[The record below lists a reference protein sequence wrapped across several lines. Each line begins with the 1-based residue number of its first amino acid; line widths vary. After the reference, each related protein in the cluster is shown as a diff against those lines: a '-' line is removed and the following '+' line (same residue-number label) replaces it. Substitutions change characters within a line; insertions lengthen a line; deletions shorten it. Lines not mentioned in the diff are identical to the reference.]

1 MNKFNNLS
9 ESSVAITY
17 GKYSVDAENDYVVLS
32 CDEGFTKITGYTND
46 DFKNRDIIMWQFIL
60 PQDLDEYLKL
70 AFSELAKKNEA
81 FLKHRQLCKDG
92 TVICVLCFG
101 KIVTRKDETG
111 SQHNYID
118 VMIVDY
124 TRSNILEEYCNNLNT
139 NLEALQV
146 IVPGG
151 VALFDIDVKNHVSRI
166 VSSNNAFLKTFEIQ
180 QYSSEDNFSQF
191 LKTLVSRKTYEQ
203 ILYKLSECL
212 SSDAPVNFQFK
223 IHINGK
229 DKWLEVNAKK
239 LSHNDEIYSFCFT
252 VFDITKQKLN
262 EMEIAFQSARYKIV
276 AENSNEYFFDY
287 DIKQD
292 TLLLPSGMPMSKD
305 KKRECL
311 FNFFSDYKK
320 YGLLHPDNI
329 KEIFGNLD
337 RIINTEKETLRI
349 QLRRDNSTD
358 KYEWFKVPYIVIKDE
373 EGTPVRVLG
382 RIYSIEKEM
391 NLQNQVNSNQKL
403 INELYTTDRLTGLF
417 IRNIFKARAA
427 EEIAQKN
434 FPVYAIIYLDI
445 NDFSYINDNYGYDE
459 GDKMLIE
466 LAERLK
472 ENPSV
477 CSASRINSD
486 YFVALLCGQN
496 RTEILENVQNFSSEF
511 SNSAREKY
519 PTNDTHLSIGIYF
532 IEGQGDDITIAFDNA
547 NLARRSVKS
556 NKETSYG
563 IYSEEMREKR
573 SREKAITNE
582 LHTAIE
588 QKRIKMFLQPK
599 FDMKEVKIIGAEAL
613 VRWQNIDGS
622 YKYPSEFIDVLEK
635 YGYITDLD
643 FCIYEQLLEAMSR
656 WQKAGKKLIPISA
669 NFSRVDIFR
678 LDFVDKINQL
688 ATKYGVDKNLI
699 EIELTETAFSQN
711 SERLL
716 VSMKNL
722 SDLGFKID
730 IDDFGTGYSSL
741 SILKDAP
748 VDVVKIDK
756 AFIDDV
762 ETSDSAKNY
771 IKQIGSLVSST
782 QKTLIFEGIETQAQA
797 DFLIENGYTKAQ
809 GWLYSKAIPLEEFE
823 RKYIFV
829 DD

>member
-1 MNKFNNLS
+1 MTKFNNLS

-17 GKYSVDAENDYVVLS
+17 GKYTVDAENDYVVLS
-32 CDEGFTKITGYTND
+32 CDEGFTKITGYTNE

-70 AFSELAKKNEA
+70 AFSELEKKNEA

-111 SQHNYID
+111 SQHNYIE

-124 TRSNILEEYCNNLNT
+124 TKSNILEEYCNDLNT

-151 VALFDIDVKNHVSRI
+151 VALFDIDAKKRTGRI
-166 VSSNNAFLKTFEIQ
+166 TSCNNAFLKTFEMK
-180 QYSSEDNFSQF
+180 QYSSEDNFIELF
-191 LKTLVSRKTYEQ
+191 KTLVSNKTYGQ
-203 ILYKLSECL
+203 VLRKLSENF
-212 SSDAPVNFQFK
+212 SSDSPFNFQIK
-223 IHINGK
+223 LNLKGK
-229 DKWLEVNAKK
+229 DKWLDVNAKK
-239 LSHNDEIYSFCFT
+239 LSFSDGIYSFCFS
-252 VFDITKQKLN
+252 VFDVTEQKLN
-262 EMEIAFQSARYKIV
+262 EMEIAFQNARYKLV
-276 AENSNEYFFDY
+276 AESSDESFFDY

-292 TLLLPSGMPMSKD
+292 SLLLPNGMPMSKD
-305 KKRECL
+305 KKRVCL
-311 FNFFSDYKK
+311 FNFFANHKTYN
-320 YGLLHPDNI
+320 LIHPDDI
-329 KEIFGNLD
+329 KKIFSDIDKLIKAKKKTLQI
-337 RIINTEKETLRI
+337 RIKKDEEN
-349 QLRRDNSTD
+349 
-358 KYEWFKVPYIVIKDE
+358 YEWFRVPYIVINDE
-373 EGTPVRVLG
+373 DGEPLRILG
-382 RIYSIEKEM
+382 RIYSVAKEIK
-391 NLQNQVNSNQKL
+391 LQNQVYSNQK
-403 INELYTTDRLTGLF
+403 IIDELSSTDRLTGLV
-417 IRNIFKARAA
+417 IRTIFKTRV
-427 EEIAQKN
+427 AQELKEKN
-434 FPVYAIIYLDI
+434 FPVYAMIYLDI
-445 NDFSYINDNYGYDE
+445 NDFSYINDNFGYDE

-466 LAERLK
+466 LARK
-472 ENPSV
+472 IKDSDFV
-477 CSASRINSD
+477 RHVSRINSD
-486 YFVALLCGQN
+486 YFVALMGAYSKD
-496 RTEILENVQNFSSEF
+496 EIFESITNFSLDF
-511 SNSAREKY
+511 SRIAKERY
-519 PTNDTHLSIGIYF
+519 PTNDTHLSVGVYF
-532 IEGQGDDITIAFDNA
+532 FEEQSDNITIAFDNA
-547 NLARRSVKS
+547 NLARRSVKG
-556 NKETSYG
+556 NKEV
-563 IYSEEMREKR
+563 IYCVYTEEMREKR

-613 VRWQNIDGS
+613 VRWQNPDGS
-622 YKYPSEFIDVLEK
+622 YKYPGEFIDILEK

-656 WQKAGKKLIPISA
+656 WKKAGKKLIPISA

-678 LDFVDKINQL
+678 SDFVERINSL

-711 SERLL
+711 AEKLL
-716 VSMKNL
+716 NSMKNL

-762 ETSDSAKNY
+762 ETSESAKSY

-782 QKTLIFEGIETQAQA
+782 RKTLLFEGIETQAQA
-797 DFLIENGYTKAQ
+797 DFLIENGYTNAQ
-809 GWLYSKAIPLEEFE
+809 GWLYSKAIPLDEFE
-823 RKYIFV
+823 QKYIFN
-829 DD
+829 